1 MEGEEREGSHR
12 VRLQQHVS
20 NIVFGYG
27 DLGDD
32 ENIREKNREENYL
45 ECCLVGKGW
54 GVGFLWG
61 SSIKSL
67 G

>member
-1 MEGEEREGSHR
+1 M
-12 VRLQQHVS
+12 
-20 NIVFGYG
+20 FGYG

-45 ECCLVGKGW
+45 ERCLVGKGC